1 MVHLDDDVFVDGE
14 AVHGLMIICT
24 IGRRR
29 AINGVVRKGD
39 QKCAKNGFLR
49 ALTEDYLTIVHLRV

>member
-14 AVHGLMIICT
+14 AVQIICT
-24 IGRRR
+24 IERRR
-29 AINGVVRKGD
+29 AINRVVRKGD

-49 ALTEDYLTIVHLRV
+49 ALAEDYLAIVHLRV

>member
-24 IGRRR
+24 IERRR
-29 AINGVVRKGD
+29 AINRVVRKGD

-49 ALTEDYLTIVHLRV
+49 ALAEDYLAIVHLRV

>member
-24 IGRRR
+24 IERRR

-39 QKCAKNGFLR
+39 QNARKMASFELSQKIISR
-49 ALTEDYLTIVHLRV
+49 